1 MTASSPDAKIADDR
15 GVAGP
20 GWMLLWAL
28 ALAVAAVSSGV
39 AIERGDRSGAVTAR
53 PRAPSAPRRPPA
65 QAEIPRRLSM
75 IGVVTGFDPGRGTL
89 HLIVDGQQ
97 YGVRF
102 APGAVTRLG
111 CLPDAPPSLEES
123 VRLWLAAYLD
133 GPMTVVA
140 WQPLSPEARCGHG

>member
-1 MTASSPDAKIADDR
+1 MTASSPDAKIPDDR
-15 GVAGP
+15 AVAGP
-20 GWMLLWAL
+20 GWVLLWAL
-28 ALAVAAVSSGV
+28 VLAIAAVSVGV
-39 AIERGDRSGAVTAR
+39 AIERGDSSAAVTAR

-75 IGVVTGFDPGRGTL
+75 TGAVTAFDPGRGTL
-89 HLIVDGQQ
+89 RLVLDGQQ

-102 APGAVTRLG
+102 SPGAVTRLG
-111 CLPDAPPSLEES
+111 CLPDARPSIKES